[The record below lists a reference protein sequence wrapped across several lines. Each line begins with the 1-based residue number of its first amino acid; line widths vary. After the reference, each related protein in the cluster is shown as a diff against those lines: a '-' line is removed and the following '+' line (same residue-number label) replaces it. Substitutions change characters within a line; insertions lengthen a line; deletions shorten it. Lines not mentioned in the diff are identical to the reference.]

1 MSRSCVFGLALAAL
15 TAAVPVS
22 AQSFAWPGPAPCD
35 TTLTACVNGVP
46 AGFVVEIVT
55 SGPIDEDVTVGQSI
69 LLRAYPPFVP
79 SFATG
84 RNLVASSSLPT
95 PLDVTFQGM
104 VLTDGEVR
112 YERSGPG
119 SGSFTVRRM
128 RLYNPTDGDH
138 VRVRVNAT
146 NTGSLAFDIAEN
158 EIEVRTDLVNAHAIQ
173 VDADGPAAI
182 GKIRFN
188 RIRSVGDVPVA
199 GIAAT
204 RWQGGL
210 ELDVFANEVRGDF
223 RGGAITVSELAGAAS
238 PPVTARLVN
247 NVVVGPGS
255 LVGGPARNGISV
267 LTGNAGIDLSAVN
280 NTVTST
286 RSGLFL
292 GLAVGGASGTI
303 AGDVRNNL
311 VAFNHGGLLLDDGSG
326 TAAGVGNQANLVYGN
341 SVNSYTPGPGTVL
354 SDPLL
359 LSTAYPR
366 LRAGSPAINA
376 ADSAY
381 VGLLLA
387 VNGLPL
393 VDGDGMRRII
403 GAGASGVD
411 IGAYEFGDTSFVA
424 TKPLV
429 GGHSFALD
437 HLSTNGQSTV
447 RPLLTDR
454 SLASNPYPAGV
465 WYAGTVWEVFN
476 QGGSAQ
482 PMTVGTTFNV
492 FVPGVGGPTGA
503 SYRHVATAGNTSGGT
518 TRLDQG
524 FLNGTTEAIVLATG
538 SWIGVYNDNLFAVGN
553 DCVAPGPNCWFL
565 RNEDIAAMPLNAAFN
580 VYAQD
585 PSPNAY
591 VHRVETPNRPFPYDL
606 TLLDHPLLNGVS
618 CADVQVT
625 LRAAVGNDNPYGAR
639 YDKPRGR
646 WTIVNAGVAEM
657 PLGARFNVLVN
668 PRQVFEC
675 TDVIFVD
682 GFDS

>member
-1 MSRSCVFGLALAAL
+1 MSWSRLCGLAFAGL

-46 AGFVVEIVT
+46 AGFVVELVT

-79 SFATG
+79 SFAPG

-95 PLDVTFQGM
+95 PLDVTFEGM

-119 SGSFTVRRM
+119 NGSFTVRRM
-128 RLYNPTDGDH
+128 RLYNQTDGDH

-146 NTGSLAFDIAEN
+146 NTGTLAFDIAEN
-158 EIEVRTDLVNAHAIQ
+158 EIEVRTDLVNANAIQ
-173 VDADGPAAI
+173 IDADGPVAS

-188 RIRSVGDVPVA
+188 RIRSVVDVPVA

-204 RWQGGL
+204 RWQGEL

-223 RGGAITVSELAGAAS
+223 RGGAIKVSDLAGAAS
-238 PPVTARLVN
+238 SPVTARLVN
-247 NVVVGPGS
+247 DVVVGPGS
-255 LVGGPARNGISV
+255 LVGGAARNGISV

-286 RSGLFL
+286 RSALFL
-292 GLAVGGASGTI
+292 GLAVAGASGAIT
-303 AGDVRNNL
+303 GEVRNNL
-311 VAFNHGGLLLDDGSG
+311 VAFNYGGLLLDDGSG
-326 TAAGVGNQANLVYGN
+326 TAAGVSNQANLVYGN
-341 SVNSYTPGPGTVL
+341 SVNSYTPGPGTIL

-366 LRAGSPAINA
+366 LQSGSPAINV
-376 ADSAY
+376 ADSLH

-403 GAGASGVD
+403 GGGASGVD
-411 IGAYEFGDTSFVA
+411 IGAYEFGDRSFLA
-424 TKPLV
+424 SKPIV

-437 HLSTNGQSTV
+437 HPSTNGQSTV

-454 SLASNPYPAGV
+454 SLTSNPYPAGV

-476 QGGSAQ
+476 QGGPAQ

-492 FVPGVGGPTGA
+492 FVPGVGGSSGA
-503 SYRHVATAGNTSGGT
+503 SYRHVATAGNTSGST

-524 FLNGTTEAIVLATG
+524 FLNSTNEAIVLATG
-538 SWIGVYNDNLFAVGN
+538 SWIGVYNDHHFAVGN
-553 DCVAPGPNCWFL
+553 DCVAPGSNCWFV
-565 RNEDIAAMPLNAAFN
+565 RNEGIAAMPLDAAFN

-585 PSPNAY
+585 PSPNAF
-591 VHRVETPNRPFPYDL
+591 VHRVATYNRPFPYDL

-625 LRAAVGNDNPYGAR
+625 QHAGISNDNPYGAR
-639 YDKPRGR
+639 YDKVRGR
-646 WTIVNAGVAEM
+646 WTIVNAGVVEL
-657 PLGARFNVLVN
+657 PLRTQFHVLVN

-675 TDVIFVD
+675 TDVIFTD